1 MPPKGFTKVATLSQ
15 LREGEM
21 IAADVTGGRVLIA
34 NVDGDVFAVAETCP
48 HEGAPLAEG
57 YLTDNMVE
65 CPWHASVF
73 NVKTGKRKEGPAR
86 EDLTAYEV
94 LVEGDDIFIGPE
106 ML

>member
-1 MPPKGFTKVATLSQ
+1 MPPKGFTKAGNLPR
-15 LREGEM
+15 LGDGEM
-21 IAADVTGGRVLIA
+21 MAADVNGGRVLIA
-34 NVDGDVFAVAETCP
+34 NVDGDVYAVAELCP

-73 NVKTGKRKEGPAR
+73 NVKTGKRREGPAR
-86 EDLTAYEV
+86 EDLIAYEV
-94 LVEGDDIFIGPE
+94 LVEGDDIFVGPE

>member
-1 MPPKGFTKVATLSQ
+1 MPPKGFTKVGNLSRLGQ
-15 LREGEM
+15 GETF
-21 IAADVTGGRVLIA
+21 AADVNGGRVLVA
-34 NVDGDVFAVAETCP
+34 NVDGDVFAISELCP

-73 NVKTGKRKEGPAR
+73 NVKTGRRREGPAR

-106 ML
+106 IL